1 MVTRINND
9 LQERLRKAEE
19 AEHAVNRLGSLA
31 AEAPNLRQELA
42 RAQRQQGWD
51 RARKNA
57 LEECRSKMENVHEK
71 QSRVPQML
79 EEVSTMVSALYHL
92 FKEID
97 AGRRAALEQ
106 MAIVDRVDYEAELT
120 DMEAEQEAMGRDPS
134 SIEYLI
140 ASRHGYARVKKMMD
154 ETFPNFSYLKDCD
167 LDDPMRRDV
176 AQFILAHVIPIEEIS
191 VSHHAEV

>member
-19 AEHAVNRLGSLA
+19 AENAVTKLGSLA
-31 AEAPNLRQELA
+31 AEAPVLRQELA

-57 LEECRSKMENVHEK
+57 LEECRRKMENVYDK
-71 QSRVPQML
+71 QARVPQML
-79 EEVSTMVSALYHL
+79 EEVSTMVSSLYHL

-97 AGRRAALEQ
+97 SGRREALEQ

-120 DMEAEQEAMGRDPS
+120 DMEAEQIEMGRDPS
-134 SIEYLI
+134 SVEYLI
-140 ASRHGYARVKKMMD
+140 ASRHGYSRVKKMMD
-154 ETFPNFSYLKDCD
+154 ETFPNFSYLRDCD
-167 LDDPMRRDV
+167 LEDPMRRDV
-176 AQFILAHVIPIEEIS
+176 AQFILSHVVPIEEVS
-191 VSHHAEV
+191 VVHAVEI

>member
-19 AEHAVNRLGSLA
+19 AEHAVTKLGSLA
-31 AEAPNLRQELA
+31 AEAPVLRQELA

-57 LEECRSKMENVHEK
+57 MEECRRKMENVHDR
-71 QSRVPQML
+71 QSQVPQML
-79 EEVSTMVSALYHL
+79 EEVSTMVSSLYHL

-97 AGRRAALEQ
+97 AGRRDALEQ

-120 DMEAEQEAMGRDPS
+120 DMEAEQEAVGNDPS
-134 SIEYLI
+134 NVEYLV

-154 ETFPNFSYLKDCD
+154 EAFPHFSYLKDCD
-167 LDDPMRRDV
+167 LEDPMRRDV
-176 AQFILAHVIPIEEIS
+176 AQFILSHVVPIEEIT
-191 VSHHAEV
+191 VAHHSTV

>member
-19 AEHAVNRLGSLA
+19 AEHAVTKLGSLA
-31 AEAPNLRQELA
+31 AEAPVLRQELA

-57 LEECRSKMENVHEK
+57 MEECRRKMENVHDK
-71 QSRVPQML
+71 QSQVPQLL
-79 EEVSTMVSALYHL
+79 EEVSTMVSSLYHL

-97 AGRRAALEQ
+97 AGRRDALEQ

-120 DMEAEQEAMGRDPS
+120 DMEAEQIAVGNDPS
-134 SIEYLI
+134 NVEYLV
-140 ASRHGYARVKKMMD
+140 ASRHGYARVKRMMD
-154 ETFPNFSYLKDCD
+154 ETFPHFSYLKDCD
-167 LDDPMRRDV
+167 LEDPMRHDV
-176 AQFILAHVIPIEEIS
+176 AQFILSHVVPIEEIS
-191 VSHHAEV
+191 VVHNSTV